1 MIIESAKKDVVVSSN
16 TKAKSFNIHAS
27 AKAFEII
34 SSSIYTH
41 KIRAIIRE
49 ISCNAYDAHIA
60 ANNSNINFDV
70 HLPTNFESWFS
81 VRDYGPG
88 LSDDHMRGEN
98 SVYTNYFFSTK
109 TNSDDYIGAMGLGS
123 KSPFCKVDSFMVTSY
138 HEGWKRTYT
147 CYRSESGTPDILL
160 MSEEPTVEP
169 SGLNVFVNVERG
181 DIEEYKHEAINVFK
195 YFKKV
200 PNINIKEVKTAIEEY
215 HNSMRVNSETVRST
229 LKSGNV
235 VAVMG
240 NVAYNVPYEYH
251 RKSIHAELHFP
262 IGAISFDP
270 GRENLS
276 LDKKTIEAV
285 KAACDSLSNNIA
297 DYLEKD
303 IESKSTNFEK
313 YVTAVSYVSN
323 YDGQVRKRIES
334 IVDKYAP
341 KCDNHH
347 VYMPGYRSTE
357 HYIKKDV
364 VFVNDSSE
372 YYLHKDKMTARI
384 KEYVRTTKKT
394 VVVLTQEQINNAKIP
409 AHLIKD
415 LDTLPKIKRA
425 QSTVKRGSV
434 YTLSIPSYS
443 NYVQRSEFSG
453 VLPTEEKIYFVFD
466 RSTDLHSIKK
476 KIMAAIG
483 LGIITNKTTLYGVN
497 KKYSQTKSFVRAN
510 WIFFDHYVQNNSA
523 QFKDLEIEDITDI
536 DDTNPIR
543 ELGRSYKIPFCLDL
557 YKEYDKVA
565 SDNKANHL
573 NLLEIPYKKLTTLK
587 QKFKN
592 FYEKYPL
599 IKHVYLHHSAKKDV
613 VDYMAAMDKL
623 FDKQP

>member
-1 MIIESAKKDVVVSSN
+1 MIIQEELKDVQVSGAATQSFTILATSKAFQILSSN
-16 TKAKSFNIHAS
+16 
-27 AKAFEII
+27 
-34 SSSIYTH
+34 IYTN

-49 ISCNAYDAHIA
+49 ISTNAYDAHIDA
-60 ANNSNINFDV
+60 KNDNLFDV
-70 HLPTNFESWFS
+70 HLPTNFEPWFS
-81 VRDYGPG
+81 VRDYGKG
-88 LSDDHMRGEN
+88 LSHQDMYGLYTQFFN
-98 SVYTNYFFSTK
+98 STRTK
-109 TNSDDYIGAMGLGS
+109 SDDFCGALGIGRMAPLS
-123 KSPFCKVDSFMVTSY
+123 KIDSFTVRSFQD
-138 HEGWKRTYT
+138 GFVRTYT
-147 CYRSESGTPDILL
+147 VFKNEQGLPNIAHLG
-160 MSEEPTVEP
+160 EEPTVEP
-169 SGLNVFVNVERG
+169 SGLNVFVNVEKG
-181 DIEEYKHEAINVFK
+181 DIEEYKYEAVNVFK

-200 PNINIKEVKTAIEEY
+200 PNINIKEVKTAIEDY

-229 LKSGNV
+229 LRSGNV

-251 RKSIHAELHFP
+251 RRGIHAELHFP

-285 KAACDSLSNNIA
+285 KAACNSLSQNIA

-303 IESKSTNFEK
+303 IESKSTDFEK
-313 YVTAVSYVSN
+313 YVTAVSYISN
-323 YDGQVRKRIES
+323 YDGQIRKRIES
-334 IVDKYAP
+334 IIDKYAP

-364 VFVNDSSE
+364 VFVNNTSE

-384 KEYVRTTKKT
+384 KEYVKSAKKT

-425 QSTVKRGSV
+425 QSTVKRGNV
-434 YTLSIPSYS
+434 YTLSVPSYS
-443 NYVQRSEFSG
+443 NYVQRSEFAG
-453 VLPTEEKIYFVFD
+453 VLPVEEKIYFVFD

-497 KKYSQTKSFVRAN
+497 KKHSQRKSFAKEN
-510 WIFFDHYVQNNSA
+510 WILFDDYIKNNSA

-536 DDTNPIR
+536 DDINPIR
-543 ELGRSYKIPFCLDL
+543 ELGRSYKIPFCFSL
-557 YKEYDKVA
+557 YKEYEKVTN
-565 SDNKANHL
+565 DNKSNYL
-573 NLLEIPYKKLTTLK
+573 NTLQIPHVKLTTLK
-587 QKFKN
+587 NKCKD
-592 FYEKYPL
+592 FYKKYPL
-599 IKHVYLHHSAKKDV
+599 IKHVYLHYTAKQDV
-613 VDYMAAMDKL
+613 IDYIAAMDKL